1 MFNHKSYDARTIS
14 VLEIIAAYT
23 ANLYYHHFYS
33 EAERLRV
40 DNKVR
45 SVTDGYTHAIK
56 AYLTALTKPEYY
68 RKSVIGIHNYYQRT
82 TKFTNISM
90 KDCLNDIVRQFVPD
104 EYYHAM
110 GVRQRETILHNVLLD
125 SVKNFSNQLMCGTLL
140 MNIIDNHN
148 DPTTAPAVKQKM
160 LDCLLF
166 EREKVYRKFFS
177 TLVDPKNNT
186 ADDMKVSAQMK
197 REITKMVSI
206 NKKMVSRIESL
217 EASMDDSRDI
227 IKEKNELIGRLKVAL
242 RDTHDKYVALKKQ
255 TELQTSR
262 PPISIADEHN
272 NSQHETNQRGQI
284 NTNQTHTSDM
294 MRALVGHQPTDHT
307 QPPIAGQQ
315 QQHSPPMSQQQQQPP
330 IADQQQQQSP
340 PMSQQQPQH
349 ATITEQESQVQH
361 IAPDS
366 TSYFGGLID

>member
-1 MFNHKSYDARTIS
+1 MFDHKSYDARTIS

-45 SVTDGYTHAIK
+45 SITDGYTHAIK

-104 EYYHAM
+104 EYFHAM

-206 NKKMVSRIESL
+206 NKKMASRIESL

-242 RDTHDKYVALKKQ
+242 RDTHDKYVTLKKQ

-262 PPISIADEHN
+262 PPISIVGEHDH
-272 NSQHETNQRGQI
+272 SQHETNRRGQI
-284 NTNQTHTSDM
+284 NMNQTHTSDM
-294 MRALVGHQPTDHT
+294 MRALGGHQPTD
-307 QPPIAGQQ
+307 QQ
-315 QQHSPPMSQQQQQPP
+315 QQPPSQPPPPITDQQQQQTQSQQQQQT
-330 IADQQQQQSP
+330 Q
-340 PMSQQQPQH
+340 SQQPLP
-349 ATITEQESQVQH
+349 ITDQESQVQH
-361 IAPDS
+361 IAPDR